1 MKFITFRRYWLDRLL
16 AETDFNGRVLD
27 IGGTKINKRGGF
39 RPALEKV
46 QSWEYLN
53 INEKT
58 CPDYL
63 CSSDKVP
70 VDDETFDVIVI
81 TEVLEHLE
89 RPEDTLNEAFRI
101 LRKKG
106 RLIASMPF
114 LYKIHPD
121 PFDFQR
127 WTPDKIRLEF
137 TKTGF
142 ELIQIRTMGGF
153 FAVVY
158 DLTHA
163 FLVDKDGKLPFMR
176 KIIHKFFMPFLAM
189 IFRRLDNYF
198 NSVHGAITTGFYI
211 VAAK

>member
-1 MKFITFRRYWLDRLL
+1 MKFITFRRYWLDSLL
-16 AETDFNGRVLD
+16 AETEFSGCVLD
-27 IGGTKINKRGGF
+27 IGGTKINKRGSF
-39 RPALEKV
+39 HPPLQKV
-46 QSWEYLN
+46 SSWKYLN
-53 INEKT
+53 IDEKT

-70 VDDETFDVIVI
+70 VNDETFDTVVI

-89 RPEDTLNEAFRI
+89 RPEDTLNEIFRI

-114 LYKIHPD
+114 LYKIHSD

-127 WTPDKIRLEF
+127 WTPEKIRLEF
-137 TKTGF
+137 AKAGF

-163 FLVDKDGKLPFMR
+163 FLVDEDGKMSFMR
-176 KIIHKFFMPFLAM
+176 RIIHKFLMPFLAM
-189 IFRRLDNYF
+189 IFRRLDSYF
-198 NSVHGAITTGFYI
+198 SSIHGKITTGFYI
-211 VAAK
+211 VADK